1 MLTYQDF
8 EKAVGTSTGEARAD
22 FVRRAIAEHMADP
35 MVQIALMA
43 NRYDRQLNDTIMNYT
58 KYIYTANGKK
68 VVDETAS
75 NNKLASNFFRRLNV
89 QRNTYLLGNGVFFN
103 EEGTKE
109 KLGKDFDSAVKKA
122 GYFALIHGVAF
133 GYWNLD
139 KLYVFTLPEF
149 KPLWDEYTSDL
160 RAGIRYWRLEAGKPL
175 IAVLYEKDGY
185 TRFVEDDTHT
195 LVAEEKKAYVQM
207 VASSEVDGDVVVGE
221 YSYSSLPIFP
231 FWGSSNHQSTLIGL
245 RSKIDAYDLIASGF
259 ANDLSDC
266 AEIYWLLNNV
276 NGMDDVDLQEFRER
290 LHLNHI
296 AKVERDGQV
305 IPYTQDVPYASKKE
319 FLDTVRASIY
329 EDFGGLDVHTIA
341 AGATNDHI
349 DAAYQPMDEEADDY
363 EYQCS
368 EFVKQILLLNGIDD
382 EPLYK
387 RNRISNEA
395 ERTTMVLS
403 AADYLDDE
411 TVLKHLPWISV
422 DEIADIMSKKDLENE
437 KRFEMAPQEEETEEE
452 ENKPE
457 EEQEEKPE

>member
-8 EKAVGTSTGEARAD
+8 EKEVGTSTGEARAS
-22 FVRRAIAEHMADP
+22 FVRRAIEEHMADT
-35 MVQIALMA
+35 MTQTALMA

-58 KYIYTANGKK
+58 KYIFTANGKK

-89 QRNTYLLGNGVFFN
+89 QRNTYLLGNGISFT
-103 EEGTKE
+103 EESTKE
-109 KLGKDFDSAVKKA
+109 KLGDTFDTSVKKA
-122 GYFALIHGVAF
+122 GYYALIHGVAF

-160 RAGIRYWRLEAGKPL
+160 RAGIRYWRLAPEKPL

-185 TRFVEDDTHT
+185 TRFVENDSDA
-195 LVAEEKKAYVQM
+195 LIAEEKQPYVQM

-221 YSYSSLPIFP
+221 YSYSTLPIFP

-245 RSKIDAYDLIASGF
+245 RPKIDAYDLIASGF

-266 AEIYWLLNNV
+266 AEIYWLLNNA

-305 IPYTQDVPYASKKE
+305 VPYTQDVPYTSKKE
-319 FLDTVRASIY
+319 FLDLVRASIY

-363 EYQCS
+363 EYQCT
-368 EFVKQILLLNGIDD
+368 EFIKQILALNGIDD

-403 AADYLDDE
+403 AANYLDDE

-422 DEIADIMSKKDLENE
+422 DEIKDIMDKKDTENAE
-437 KRFEMAPQEEETEEE
+437 RFEAVKP
-452 ENKPE
+452 PE
-457 EEQEEKPE
+457 EEQEETPEEETEKAE